1 MNKTVNLS
9 VHRHNIHQWISD
21 FGVHILAIV
30 LSVLRST
37 DSDYTF
43 GIFKL
48 FWYQRRALL
57 IIHVRYYPCIYTN
70 KGGYCIYHRSRQFLF
85 VVLNP
90 DKISTISK
98 YIDHFTTYNDQ
109 LTITV
114 NKNKYRTDRCC
125 HNVANCRLY
134 TDQKW
139 KSSKNPCILGQ
150 IILKLWSPFR
160 CSCNNGYHFSR
171 RKE

>member
-1 MNKTVNLS
+1 MNKTGNIS
-9 VHRHNIHQWISD
+9 VHRQNIHQWISD

-43 GIFKL
+43 GILKL

-57 IIHVRYYPCIYTN
+57 IIHVRYCPCIYTN

-85 VVLNP
+85 VVLIP

-114 NKNKYRTDRCC
+114 NKKKISHRSFLPQCRQLSFIHWPELKVKQEFMHTRT
-125 HNVANCRLY
+125 NN
-134 TDQKW
+134 TQIM
-139 KSSKNPCILGQ
+139 KSIPVFVEQRIRFFPS
-150 IILKLWSPFR
+150 
-160 CSCNNGYHFSR
+160 
-171 RKE
+171 

>member
-1 MNKTVNLS
+1 MNKTVNIS
-9 VHRHNIHQWISD
+9 VHRHNIHQWIRD

-30 LSVLRST
+30 MSVLRST
-37 DSDYTF
+37 DSDYIF
-43 GIFKL
+43 GIFNL
-48 FWYQRRALL
+48 FWYQRRTLL

-70 KGGYCIYHRSRQFLF
+70 KGGYCTYHRSRQFLF

-114 NKNKYRTDRCC
+114 NNKNIVPVFFATMSPI
-125 HNVANCRLY
+125 VVY
-134 TDQKW
+134 TLTRSESEARIHAYSDK
-139 KSSKNPCILGQ
+139 
-150 IILKLWSPFR
+150 
-160 CSCNNGYHFSR
+160 
-171 RKE
+171 

>member
-1 MNKTVNLS
+1 VNIS

-43 GIFKL
+43 GIFNL
-48 FWYQRRALL
+48 FWYQHRALL

-70 KGGYCIYHRSRQFLF
+70 KGGYCIYHRSRQVLF
-85 VVLNP
+85 VLLNP
-90 DKISTISK
+90 DKISANSK

-114 NKNKYRTDRCC
+114 KINIAPVVFATMSPI
-125 HNVANCRLY
+125 VVY
-134 TDQKW
+134 TLTGSESEWRIHAYSDK
-139 KSSKNPCILGQ
+139 
-150 IILKLWSPFR
+150 
-160 CSCNNGYHFSR
+160 
-171 RKE
+171 